1 MTFYA
6 LSISFF
12 QHVTCCTCSSLD
24 LQLLWLFSWECC
36 YTLSE
41 NICVKKVDWYI
52 TCQCRSSLRTTLH
65 RLVYCFFFN
74 FLLNILFQW
83 FCLQSQV
90 VSFTEEKG
98 SCTECVTIVAHAQ
111 QTTFSLIKQNSLN
124 IECMYNFFFFLGF
137 LGKTVKFLTV
147 ALLICNRIYNI
158 IQEHQ
163 RQQDI
168 NRQQQINQPQL
179 IEINQPQ
186 LNEINQPQ
194 PNEINRPQRQTNRQ
208 PQANCFVDLPG

>member
-12 QHVTCCTCSSLD
+12 QHVTCCTCSLLD

-41 NICVKKVDWYI
+41 NISVKKVDWYI

-65 RLVYCFFFN
+65 RLVYCFFLN

-98 SCTECVTIVAHAQ
+98 SCTECVTSVAHAQ
-111 QTTFSLIKQNSLN
+111 QTLSLIKQNFLN
-124 IECMYNFFFFLGF
+124 IECMYNFFFLFRLSRKNCQISHCS
-137 LGKTVKFLTV
+137 LAYL
-147 ALLICNRIYNI
+147 
-158 IQEHQ
+158 
-163 RQQDI
+163 QQ
-168 NRQQQINQPQL
+168 NLQHYTRTS
-179 IEINQPQ
+179 ETT
-186 LNEINQPQ
+186 
-194 PNEINRPQRQTNRQ
+194 RY
-208 PQANCFVDLPG
+208 

>member
-12 QHVTCCTCSSLD
+12 QHVTCCTCSLLD

-41 NICVKKVDWYI
+41 NISVKKVDWYI

-65 RLVYCFFFN
+65 RLVYCFFLN

-90 VSFTEEKG
+90 YRRKRILYRMCNKCCPCPANNTLFDQAELSE
-98 SCTECVTIVAHAQ
+98 HW
-111 QTTFSLIKQNSLN
+111 
-124 IECMYNFFFFLGF
+124 MYVYFFFLF
-137 LGKTVKFLTV
+137 RLSRKNCQISHCSL
-147 ALLICNRIYNI
+147 AYL
-158 IQEHQ
+158 
-163 RQQDI
+163 QQ
-168 NRQQQINQPQL
+168 NLQHYTRTS
-179 IEINQPQ
+179 ETT
-186 LNEINQPQ
+186 
-194 PNEINRPQRQTNRQ
+194 RY
-208 PQANCFVDLPG
+208 